1 MRVMK
6 ATARSQV
13 WKDDAIDNTAEA
25 DVEVDAGDSDD
36 DMQVIGGSLPKR
48 RAADDDSVVP
58 SQVPQTDDDWLRS
71 KTTKTL
77 NDEAEAMDLDDQ
89 HSKPRSDA
97 QDPPQVENTA
107 KEENTPEEE
116 KNTTEEEKI
125 LKHRRLYVRNLPFDV
140 LEDDLRDHF
149 SAFGEL
155 EEVRLSSL
163 HTPFRDEP

>member
-1 MRVMK
+1 
-6 ATARSQV
+6 
-13 WKDDAIDNTAEA
+13 
-25 DVEVDAGDSDD
+25 
-36 DMQVIGGSLPKR
+36 
-48 RAADDDSVVP
+48 
-58 SQVPQTDDDWLRS
+58 
-71 KTTKTL
+71 
-77 NDEAEAMDLDDQ
+77 MDLDDQ

-107 KEENTPEEE
+107 KKENTPEEE